1 MTVKTDERINNVSD
15 AIEEIER
22 HIRNANFVGSPYA
35 NGISLTSLET
45 ALAVMKDNFPPAYEE

>member
-1 MTVKTDERINNVSD
+1 MTVKTNERIDN

-45 ALAVMKDNFPPAYEE
+45 ALAVMKDNFPQAYEE